1 MYFLRHI
8 FHDWPDRA
16 CVKILKQTVE
26 AMGKDSTLLI
36 CDQVVD
42 DEASPQATLYDIDM
56 WSLFGGKER
65 NRSEWEAL
73 FRSADERLYIKKVWT
88 TAEAPTTMLEVC
100 LS

>member
-8 FHDWPDRA
+8 FHDRPDRA

-73 FRSADERLYIKKVWT
+73 FQSADERLYIKKVWT